1 MRRRCSLPLLGLFLV
16 PLAAQ
21 PILRLKAP
29 SAGRENARGGA
40 ALERERPGHAHF
52 VVQFRQVPGSRERQ
66 VLESRGLRV
75 LEYLPDNAFVV
86 SGRPPADLSGL
97 DVEWQGALSSEQK
110 VSAWLD
116 PAELNTAIIQLQTD
130 ADAAAV
136 RAAVISAGVE
146 ILEHPDLDRR
156 DLLVRAAPG
165 ALAALAG
172 LDDVSYIF
180 PASREL
186 ITGAPAF
193 ACHSGIA
200 NLAGEQLT
208 SSNLTSTFGDG
219 WDGPGLGSASLSF
232 WYGALTPSL
241 PAEAAAAEIQRAL
254 AAWSEVVN
262 VDFHQVDTFGNSNGI
277 DISFVSGSHGD
288 GAPFDGPGRVIAHT
302 FYPPPNPES
311 IAGDLHFDL
320 SETWRIG
327 ADIDLYSVALH
338 ELGHALGLGHS
349 DDPNS
354 VMYPY
359 YRKVS
364 QLQQPDIDAI
374 RTLYAS
380 RSTGG
385 AEPADPVD
393 PVTPEAPAAPLPPTV
408 RILTPTTGSSYTT
421 AGASI
426 LLAGTV
432 ESAGGVRRV
441 EWKNSLGYS
450 GTARG
455 TTSWTAGPISLYTG
469 SNVIQVIAYA
479 QDGSSASAS
488 IEVTREATTLRDY
501 TPPTI
506 RISSPS
512 SSSWP
517 TTAST
522 IIVRGTAT
530 DNTSVASVSWSNSAG
545 GSGAA
550 EGTTSWSTPPIDLAF
565 GANVIT
571 IRVQDEAGNQAWRT
585 VQVTRR

>member
-1 MRRRCSLPLLGLFLV
+1 MRRCCGLPLLGLFFV

-40 ALERERPGHAHF
+40 AIERERPQHAHF
-52 VVQFRQVPGSRERQ
+52 IVQFRQIPGSEERRI
-66 VLESRGLRV
+66 LESRGLRV
-75 LEYLPDNAFVV
+75 LEYFPDNAFVV
-86 SGRPPADLSGL
+86 SGRLPADLSDL
-97 DVEWQGALSSEQK
+97 DVEWQGALSGEQK

-116 PAELNTAIIQLQTD
+116 AAEVNTAIIQLQAD
-130 ADAAAV
+130 ADAVAV
-136 RAAVISAGVE
+136 RAAAISAGAE
-146 ILEHPDLDRR
+146 MLEHPDLDRR
-156 DLLVRAAPG
+156 DLLVRATPG
-165 ALAALAG
+165 ALVALAG
-172 LDDVSYIF
+172 LDDVSYVF

-219 WDGPGLGSASLSF
+219 WDGPGLGGASLSF
-232 WYGALTPSL
+232 WYGNLTPVL
-241 PAEAAAAEIQRAL
+241 PAEAVAGEIQRAL
-254 AAWSEVVN
+254 ASWSEVVN
-262 VDFHQVDTFGNSNGI
+262 VDFHQVNTFGNSNGI
-277 DISFVSGSHGD
+277 DISFASGSHGD
-288 GAPFDGPGRVIAHT
+288 GTPFDGPGRVIAHT

-359 YRKVS
+359 YRKAS

-380 RSTGG
+380 RGAGG
-385 AEPADPVD
+385 AEPPTPAD
-393 PVTPEAPAAPLPPTV
+393 PVTPETPTPPPASLV
-408 RILTPTTGSSYTT
+408 RILTPTTERSYSTS
-421 AGASI
+421 GGSI
-426 LLAGTV
+426 LLAGIV
-432 ESAGGVRRV
+432 ESTGAVRRV

-455 TTSWTAGPISLYTG
+455 TASWTAGPIALNSG

-530 DNTSVASVSWSNSAG
+530 DNTAVASVSWSNSAG

-550 EGTTSWSTPPIDLAF
+550 EGTSSWSTPPVALAV

-571 IRVQDEAGNQAWRT
+571 IRVQDEAGNQAWRA